1 MNTFFR
7 SITQP
12 GAGQLM
18 APPFVAQP
26 YAAPALAAA
35 PANDRSAR
43 RATLSAQQLL
53 DIEVGLFLLSQ
64 LLPTASPDVLP
75 SLLTDKASS
84 FLERPTWTPRQ
95 HKLLNRGRMLL
106 AHVRQ
111 NTVWAALLDAYVAVP
126 ERLQAYDISTDRSRF
141 REKSVGF
148 FRNRIFTLKQM
159 VG

>member
-1 MNTFFR
+1 MSTFFR

-12 GAGQLM
+12 GTSQYL
-18 APPFVAQP
+18 APPFATQP
-26 YAAPALAAA
+26 YITPMPAVTS
-35 PANDRSAR
+35 RSSR
-43 RATLSAQQLL
+43 RSTLSAQQLM

-75 SLLTDKASS
+75 HLLTDTHGAL
-84 FLERPTWTPRQ
+84 LERPTWTPRQ

-106 AHVRQ
+106 AHIRQ
-111 NTVWAALLDAYVAVP
+111 NTTWAALLDAYVAVP

-148 FRNRIFTLKQM
+148 FRNRIFMLKQM